1 MGIRKRARAKS
12 HQLKGPRDR
21 RFYEKLKQTFGDE
34 LGGNRDII
42 LRSLVRSMGKDIHNQ
57 NIMLPMEHTMYAI
70 KPDNVHQSDSV
81 HKKIRQEMF
90 STNSGGKITGV
101 KPEGVI
107 RRFK

>member
-1 MGIRKRARAKS
+1 
-12 HQLKGPRDR
+12 
-21 RFYEKLKQTFGDE
+21 
-34 LGGNRDII
+34 
-42 LRSLVRSMGKDIHNQ
+42 
-57 NIMLPMEHTMYAI
+57 MLPMEHTMYAI